1 MDKKGCTWSKSSG
14 NTNNLK
20 VINWEVFSWLIGG
33 LIKDQ
38 EEKPALLV
46 QDKMWLGLAF
56 TTIYCYFLF
65 KLIHFKFQRV
75 TESHK
80 QPCVCYRILTG

>member
-14 NTNNLK
+14 NTNYLK

-46 QDKMWLGLAF
+46 QDKMWLGMAF
-56 TTIYCYFLF
+56 TTIYDLLLF
-65 KLIHFKFQRV
+65 SIQINSF
-75 TESHK
+75 
-80 QPCVCYRILTG
+80 